1 MAKNK
6 AQIEK
11 IKIPKYWKYTESWC
25 QKVLG
30 SPDDCFDEDSK
41 YFLDKICKAK
51 KASFEIT
58 YALYERGAGI
68 FQNIKNLNLIIE
80 ELDEYLEDENQDL
93 DNLLFE
99 AEGDTN
105 EGLDKRIDKEME
117 RIYKK
122 YNVELAPDFIE
133 SAFKEMMEMAKNG
146 VETYKK
152 LEKYINRIE
161 HERHENFM
169 KDNEERYS
177 YSYSKGD
184 QIELKHVKVESGFV
198 YVLSN
203 ELMPNIFKV
212 GFTSRNP
219 DERAIEI
226 SSKSG
231 LPKSFK
237 VEKYWRTDDPYIVE
251 QRIHVQ
257 LSEFAKG
264 KEFFKGDLN
273 RICELI
279 DYLVQG
285 NNQI

>member
-30 SPDDCFDEDSK
+30 APDNLFDEDSK

-58 YALYERGAGI
+58 YALYERGSGI

-80 ELDEYLEDENQDL
+80 ELDEYLEDENQEL

-133 SAFKEMMEMAKNG
+133 SAFKEMIEMAKNG

-152 LEKYINRIE
+152 LEKYISRIE
-161 HERHENFM
+161 HERQENFM

-198 YVLSN
+198 YILSN
-203 ELMPNIFKV
+203 ELMPNIYKV
-212 GFTSRNP
+212 GFTARNP
-219 DERAIEI
+219 DERAVEI
-226 SSKSG
+226 TSKSG
-231 LPKSFK
+231 LPKPFK
-237 VEKYWRTDDPYIVE
+237 VEKYWRSDDPFIVE
-251 QRIHVQ
+251 QRIHGA
-257 LSEFAKG
+257 LSEFAQG
-264 KEFFKGDLN
+264 REFFKGDLN
-273 RICELI
+273 EICEFI
-279 DYLVQG
+279 DYLVQS
-285 NNQI
+285 NNEI

>member
-30 SPDDCFDEDSK
+30 SPDNCFDEDSK

-51 KASFEIT
+51 EASFNIT

-80 ELDEYLEDENQDL
+80 ELDEYLEDEDQDL

-122 YNVELAPDFIE
+122 NNVELAPDFID
-133 SAFKEMMEMAKNG
+133 SAFKEMIEMAKNG
-146 VETYKK
+146 VETYKNLK
-152 LEKYINRIE
+152 TYINKIEHQRQAKFLEDQEEKY
-161 HERHENFM
+161 
-169 KDNEERYS
+169 S
-177 YSYSKGD
+177 SSYSKVD

-198 YVLSN
+198 YILSN
-203 ELMPNIFKV
+203 ELMPNIYKV
-212 GFTSRNP
+212 GFTARNP
-219 DERAIEI
+219 DERAVEI
-226 SSKSG
+226 TSKSG
-231 LPKSFK
+231 LPKPFK
-237 VEKYWRTDDPYIVE
+237 VEKYWRSDDPYIVE
-251 QRIHVQ
+251 QRIHGA
-257 LSEFAKG
+257 LSEFAEG
-264 KEFFKGDLN
+264 REYFKGDLN
-273 RICELI
+273 EICEFI
-279 DYLVQG
+279 DYQVQH